1 MCESANPARR
11 LCVYVT
17 YNKEHKVKE
26 YMGHMLKSLRKCV
39 TSLYVV
45 CNYPEILDGY
55 DYIRPYADAVFRRE
69 NKGFDAG
76 AYKDMICTLLGWD
89 TIYKYDEIILA
100 NDSFLGPFYSLNG
113 YFDMMSD
120 VPCDFWGMT
129 RNFGG
134 EYKESII
141 GKYESHVQSYFV
153 VCRERLLHSSDFR
166 DFWEK
171 FVYPNTYDEAI
182 LYFEHA
188 INHMCRDKGFNAL
201 ALTDVWGLTFE
212 KDVNPYR
219 AYAFELIR
227 DYKLPLLKKK
237 SIQIHNMGFPNA
249 IKAVDFIEA
258 ENLYPSNLIWEAIDS
273 QFYIEN
279 YAPGEA
285 NCLEQ
290 FCNKFSK
297 IYIYGAGVCG
307 KNLVLY
313 FEKKGWKLDGILVSD
328 KAEQDIAC
336 MAFEEAEIDDET
348 GIIVSVRRKNV
359 SEEIVRYIEKNSNC
373 KREQL
378 FVIYDCKALR
388 VPHTPPPH
396 LTDT

>member
-1 MCESANPARR
+1 MNR
-11 LCVYVT
+11 LCIYVT
-17 YNKEHKVKE
+17 YNREHKIKE
-26 YMGHMLKSLRKCV
+26 YIGYMLKSLRDCV

-55 DYIRPYADAVFRRE
+55 DYIRPYADAVFCRE
-69 NKGFDAG
+69 NKGYDGG
-76 AYKDMICTLLGWD
+76 AYKDMLCTLIGWD
-89 TIYKYDEIILA
+89 IIYQYDEIILA
-100 NDSFLGPFYSLNG
+100 NDSFIGSFYSLNR
-113 YFDMMSD
+113 YFDLMSD
-120 VPCDFWGMT
+120 VSCDFWGMT

-134 EYKESII
+134 EYKDSII
-141 GKYESHVQSYFV
+141 GEYESHVQSYFV
-153 VCRERLLHSSDFR
+153 VCRERLLHSSYFR

-171 FVYPNTYDEAI
+171 LVYPKTYDEAI

-188 INHMCRDKGFNAL
+188 INHMCKDKGFKAL

-219 AYAFELIR
+219 SYSFELIK
-227 DYKLPLLKKK
+227 DYKLPVLKKK
-237 SIQIHNMGFPNA
+237 SIMIPNLGFPNA
-249 IKAVDFIEA
+249 IKAVDYIEA
-258 ENLYPSNLIWEAIDS
+258 EKLYPSNLIWEVIDS

-279 YAPGEA
+279 YAPGKA

-290 FCNKFSK
+290 FYNKFNK

-328 KAEQDIAC
+328 RSEQDIEC
-336 MAFEEAEIDDET
+336 TVFEEVEIDDET
-348 GIIVSVRRKNV
+348 GIIVSVRHKNV
-359 SEEIVRYIEKNSNC
+359 SEEIIRYIETKSNC

-378 FVIYDCKALR
+378 FVIYDCKAIR
-388 VPHTPPPH
+388 VPV
-396 LTDT
+396 